1 MIYLKMT
8 HGWVAQRYDSET
20 GECIGQQFVADPEEQ
35 PIREQEDGTIIEDDE
50 MLTEMANTEKEC
62 PMDMVQ
68 P

>member
-8 HGWVAQRYDSET
+8 HGWVAQRFDDET
-20 GECIGQQFVADPEEQ
+20 GVCIGQEFVPDPEEQ
-35 PIREQEDGTIIEDDE
+35 PIRETEDGTIFEDADA
-50 MLTEMANTEKEC
+50 LQEMANTEKEF